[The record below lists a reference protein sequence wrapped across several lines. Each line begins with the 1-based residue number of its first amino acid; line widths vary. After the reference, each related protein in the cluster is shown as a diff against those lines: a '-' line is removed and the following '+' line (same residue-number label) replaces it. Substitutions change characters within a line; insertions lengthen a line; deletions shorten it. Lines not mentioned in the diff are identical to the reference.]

1 MDADG
6 RSAYG
11 AGVEHY
17 EQGDYREA
25 IRELLNSADLRE
37 HFKTCERLFDAYSAI
52 GDEARADVWIGRAFA
67 LNPANAQ
74 VACKFSEVLIR
85 EQRLAEAAQILQKL
99 LARHPSYGPARRLLR
114 TIENGNEAAGPE
126 GEEPI

>member
-6 RSAYG
+6 RLAYG
-11 AGVEHY
+11 AGVEY
-17 EQGDYREA
+17 DEQGDYEEA
-25 IRELLNSADLRE
+25 IRELLKSAELQE

-52 GDEARADVWIGRAFA
+52 SDEAHAGLWIGRAFA

-74 VACKFSEVLIR
+74 VACKSSQVLVR
-85 EQRLAEAAQILQKL
+85 ERRYAEAAQILQAL

-114 TIENGNEAAGPE
+114 RIDNPNDAE
-126 GEEPI
+126 GAEPI

>member
-11 AGVEHY
+11 AGVEYY
-17 EQGDYREA
+17 EQGDYEEA
-25 IRELLNSADLRE
+25 IRELLKSADLRE

-52 GDEARADVWIGRAFA
+52 GDEARASVWIGRAFA

-85 EQRLAEAAQILQKL
+85 EQCSAEAAQILQQL
-99 LARHPSYGPARRLLR
+99 LARHPSYGPAHRLLR
-114 TIENGNEAAGPE
+114 SIENPNDTAGSE
-126 GEEPI
+126 GAERI